1 MDLSQLVV
9 PDQPYRLELIHPV
22 NKEPLGVF
30 FDIRSAESDEV
41 KAVVRQSLNERM
53 SKRARTMTAQDVE
66 DELIERAAASIM
78 RWDWGDHELDG
89 EKPKHSH
96 AKACEVLRKY
106 GWIFD
111 QVSAAAEDRAN
122 FTRKSSKNS
131 AKPSA

>member
-78 RWDWGDHELDG
+78 RWDWGDHE
-89 EKPKHSH
+89 
-96 AKACEVLRKY
+96 
-106 GWIFD
+106 
-111 QVSAAAEDRAN
+111 
-122 FTRKSSKNS
+122 
-131 AKPSA
+131 